1 MKQVIRPMVAADRGG
16 VFRILENAGNFT
28 PEEVATALELID
40 EWLELGEH
48 SGYPTYVLEEHG
60 DEESRVGG
68 YVCFGKTPLTEST
81 YDLYWIAVDKTKHRS
96 GVGRKLLKFAEE
108 EVVRRG
114 GRLFLAETSSM
125 EAYGGTI
132 AFYEK
137 TGYEL
142 VGKILDYYK
151 VGDAKLIFAKRLTAG
166 VAPER
171 AVVPVEQEKKQPAVV
186 AVEAPDPVLTAQPV
200 ALPVFGD
207 SLTAPNLTSRMLSAL
222 VRFDV

>member
-48 SGYPTYVLEEHG
+48 SGYPTYVFEEQG
-60 DEESRVGG
+60 DEEARVGG
-68 YVCFGKTPLTEST
+68 YVCFGRTPLTEST

-108 EVVRRG
+108 EVLRRG
-114 GRLFLAETSSM
+114 GKLLLAETSSM
-125 EAYGGTI
+125 ETYGGTI

-142 VGKILDYYK
+142 VGKIVEYYK
-151 VGDAKLIFAKRLTAG
+151 AGDDKLIFAKKLTAS
-166 VAPER
+166 VSPDRAVMPVESER
-171 AVVPVEQEKKQPAVV
+171 AVMPAEEKTPAVV
-186 AVEAPDPVLTAQPV
+186 
-200 ALPVFGD
+200 G
-207 SLTAPNLTSRMLSAL
+207 
-222 VRFDV
+222 